1 MIWEGGAKH
10 DVYEYLI
17 HSGIRG
23 QKWGIRRFQNKDGT
37 WTAEG
42 KKRRA
47 VKEGYSDK
55 PNKKS
60 KDETKK
66 EKIDISKMSDD
77 ELRSR
82 INRMQLEEQYKQ
94 YLAKANPKKKS
105 KVKEVMSKLAENA
118 AMTIGNKAVESI
130 ANKMFAKSNPKKKP
144 IDLDSLTPEKLKKM
158 NKDELDEVNAYAD
171 AIGNKAVESIA
182 NKMFAKSNPKK
193 KPIDLDSLT
202 PEKLKKMN
210 KDELDEVNAYAD
222 AIGKARKIVEKN
234 DKIEVSMKERI
245 SDISNVAAYQ
255 KAGEAY
261 FNSLASENASSDEK
275 AYYKWLGEN
284 SMTSRHY

>member
-1 MIWEGGAKH
+1 M
-10 DVYEYLI
+10 YEYLI

-47 VKEGYSDK
+47 VKEGYSGK
-55 PNKKS
+55 PDKKS

-66 EKIDISKMSDD
+66 EKIEISKMSDD

-130 ANKMFAKSNPKKKP
+130 ANKMFAKSKPKKKP

-158 NKDELDEVNAYAD
+158 NKE
-171 AIGNKAVESIA
+171 
-182 NKMFAKSNPKK
+182 
-193 KPIDLDSLT
+193 
-202 PEKLKKMN
+202 
-210 KDELDEVNAYAD
+210 ELDEVNAYAD

-245 SDISNVAAYQ
+245 SDISNVAAYK

>member
-1 MIWEGGAKH
+1 MRMAAKCTARPRVIWEGGAKH

-130 ANKMFAKSNPKKKP
+130 ANKMFAKSKPKKKP
-144 IDLDSLTPEKLKKM
+144 IDLDSRTPEKLKKM
-158 NKDELDEVNAYAD
+158 NKEELDEVNAYAD
-171 AIGNKAVESIA
+171 A
-182 NKMFAKSNPKK
+182 
-193 KPIDLDSLT
+193 
-202 PEKLKKMN
+202 LKKAEGVFQ
-210 KDELDEVNAYAD
+210 KSE
-222 AIGKARKIVEKN
+222 KIKLT
-234 DKIEVSMKERI
+234 MKERM

-255 KAGEAY
+255 NAGAAY
-261 FNSLASENASSDEK
+261 FNALSSDKASDDDRAYYKWLEDHSTPEQAYFSRLDSVSSTNDEK
-275 AYYKWLGEN
+275 AYYAWLGKHAM
-284 SMTSRHY
+284 SD

>member
-1 MIWEGGAKH
+1 M
-10 DVYEYLI
+10 YEYLI

-47 VKEGYSDK
+47 VKEGYSGK
-55 PNKKS
+55 PDKKS

-66 EKIDISKMSDD
+66 EKIEISKMSDD

-130 ANKMFAKSNPKKKP
+130 ANKMFAKSK
-144 IDLDSLTPEKLKKM
+144 
-158 NKDELDEVNAYAD
+158 
-171 AIGNKAVESIA
+171 
-182 NKMFAKSNPKK
+182 PKK

-245 SDISNVAAYQ
+245 SDISNVAAYK

>member
-1 MIWEGGAKH
+1 M
-10 DVYEYLI
+10 YEYLI
-17 HSGIRG
+17 HTGIKG
-23 QKWGIRRFQNKDGT
+23 QKWGVRRFQNKDGT
-37 WTAEG
+37 WTPAG

-47 VKEGYSDK
+47 AQEGYSDRSVEK
-55 PNKKS
+55 TNGDKK
-60 KDETKK
+60 KDKT
-66 EKIDISKMSDD
+66 DLSKMSDE
-77 ELRSR
+77 ELRTR

-105 KVKEVMSKLAENA
+105 KVKEVMSKLVENA
-118 AMTIGNKAVESI
+118 AMTIGNKAIESI
-130 ANKMFAKSNPKKKP
+130 ANKMFAKSKPKKKP

-158 NKDELDEVNAYAD
+158 NKE
-171 AIGNKAVESIA
+171 
-182 NKMFAKSNPKK
+182 
-193 KPIDLDSLT
+193 
-202 PEKLKKMN
+202 
-210 KDELDEVNAYAD
+210 ELDEVNAYAD

-284 SMTSRHY
+284 SITSRHY

>member
-17 HSGIRG
+17 HYGIKD

-37 WTAEG
+37 WTTEG

-55 PNKKS
+55 PDKKS
-60 KDETKK
+60 KNEKKK
-66 EKIDISKMSDD
+66 EKLDLSNMSDD

-105 KVKEVMSKLAENA
+105 KVKEVMSKLVENA
-118 AMTIGNKAVESI
+118 AMTIGNKAIESI
-130 ANKMFAKSNPKKKP
+130 ANKMFAKSKPKKKP

-158 NKDELDEVNAYAD
+158 NKE
-171 AIGNKAVESIA
+171 
-182 NKMFAKSNPKK
+182 
-193 KPIDLDSLT
+193 
-202 PEKLKKMN
+202 
-210 KDELDEVNAYAD
+210 ELDEVNAYAD

-261 FNSLASENASSDEK
+261 FNSLSSENASSDEK

-284 SMTSRHY
+284 SITSRHY

>member
-1 MIWEGGAKH
+1 M
-10 DVYEYLI
+10 YEYLI
-17 HSGIRG
+17 HTGIKG
-23 QKWGIRRFQNKDGT
+23 QKWGVRRFQNKDGT
-37 WTAEG
+37 WTPAG

-47 VKEGYSDK
+47 AQEGYSDHSGK
-55 PNKKS
+55 KTEGNKK
-60 KDETKK
+60 KDKT
-66 EKIDISKMSDD
+66 DLSKMSDE
-77 ELRSR
+77 ELHSR

-105 KVKEVMSKLAENA
+105 KVREVMSKLVESA
-118 AMTIGNKAVESI
+118 AMTIGNKAIESI
-130 ANKMFAKSNPKKKP
+130 ANKMFAKSKPKKKP

-158 NKDELDEVNAYAD
+158 TKE
-171 AIGNKAVESIA
+171 
-182 NKMFAKSNPKK
+182 
-193 KPIDLDSLT
+193 
-202 PEKLKKMN
+202 
-210 KDELDEVNAYAD
+210 ELDEVNAYAD

-284 SMTSRHY
+284 SITSRHY

>member
-1 MIWEGGAKH
+1 MH
-10 DVYEYLI
+10 EYLI

-23 QKWGIRRFQNKDGT
+23 QKWGVRRFQNKDGT

-55 PNKKS
+55 PDKKS

-66 EKIDISKMSDD
+66 EKIEI
-77 ELRSR
+77 
-82 INRMQLEEQYKQ
+82 
-94 YLAKANPKKKS
+94 
-105 KVKEVMSKLAENA
+105 
-118 AMTIGNKAVESI
+118 
-130 ANKMFAKSNPKKKP
+130 
-144 IDLDSLTPEKLKKM
+144 
-158 NKDELDEVNAYAD
+158 
-171 AIGNKAVESIA
+171 
-182 NKMFAKSNPKK
+182 
-193 KPIDLDSLT
+193 
-202 PEKLKKMN
+202 
-210 KDELDEVNAYAD
+210 
-222 AIGKARKIVEKN
+222 
-234 DKIEVSMKERI
+234 SMKERI
-245 SDISNVAAYQ
+245 SDISNVSAYQ

>member
-1 MIWEGGAKH
+1 M
-10 DVYEYLI
+10 YEYLI
-17 HSGIRG
+17 HTGIKG
-23 QKWGIRRFQNKDGT
+23 QKWGVRRFQNKDGT
-37 WTAEG
+37 WTPAG

-47 VKEGYSDK
+47 AQEGYSDRSVEK
-55 PNKKS
+55 TNGDKK
-60 KDETKK
+60 KDKT
-66 EKIDISKMSDD
+66 DLSKMSDED
-77 ELRSR
+77 LRSR

-105 KVKEVMSKLAENA
+105 KVKEVMSKLVENA
-118 AMTIGNKAVESI
+118 AMTIGNKAIESI
-130 ANKMFAKSNPKKKP
+130 ANKMFAKSKPKKKP

-158 NKDELDEVNAYAD
+158 NKE
-171 AIGNKAVESIA
+171 
-182 NKMFAKSNPKK
+182 
-193 KPIDLDSLT
+193 
-202 PEKLKKMN
+202 
-210 KDELDEVNAYAD
+210 ELDEVNAYAD

-284 SMTSRHY
+284 AITSRHY

>member
-1 MIWEGGAKH
+1 MIWKGGAKH

-47 VKEGYSDK
+47 VKEGYSGK
-55 PNKKS
+55 PDKKS

-66 EKIDISKMSDD
+66 EKIEISKMSDD

-130 ANKMFAKSNPKKKP
+130 ANKMFAKSKPKKKP

-158 NKDELDEVNAYAD
+158 NKE
-171 AIGNKAVESIA
+171 
-182 NKMFAKSNPKK
+182 
-193 KPIDLDSLT
+193 
-202 PEKLKKMN
+202 
-210 KDELDEVNAYAD
+210 ELDEVNAYAD

-245 SDISNVAAYQ
+245 SDISNVAAYK

>member
-1 MIWEGGAKH
+1 M
-10 DVYEYLI
+10 YEYLI
-17 HSGIRG
+17 HTGIKG
-23 QKWGIRRFQNKDGT
+23 QKWGVRRFQNKDGT
-37 WTAEG
+37 WTPAG

-47 VKEGYSDK
+47 AQEGYSDHSGK
-55 PNKKS
+55 KTEGNKK
-60 KDETKK
+60 KDKT
-66 EKIDISKMSDD
+66 DLSKMSDE

-105 KVKEVMSKLAENA
+105 KVREVMSKLVESA
-118 AMTIGNKAVESI
+118 AMTIGNKAIESI
-130 ANKMFAKSNPKKKP
+130 ANKMFAKSKPKKKP

-158 NKDELDEVNAYAD
+158 NKE
-171 AIGNKAVESIA
+171 
-182 NKMFAKSNPKK
+182 
-193 KPIDLDSLT
+193 
-202 PEKLKKMN
+202 
-210 KDELDEVNAYAD
+210 ELDEVNAYAD
-222 AIGKARKIVEKN
+222 AIGKARKIIEKN

-284 SMTSRHY
+284 SITSRHY

>member
-1 MIWEGGAKH
+1 MRMEAKCTARPLVIWERGAKR

-47 VKEGYSDK
+47 VKEGYSNK
-55 PNKKS
+55 PDKKS

-66 EKIDISKMSDD
+66 ENIDISKMSDD
-77 ELRSR
+77 ELRTR

-105 KVKEVMSKLAENA
+105 NVKEVMSKLVGNA
-118 AMTIGNKAVESI
+118 AMIIGNKAVESI
-130 ANKMFAKSNPKKKP
+130 ANEMFSKSKPKKKP

-158 NKDELDEVNAYAD
+158 NKEELDEVNAYAD
-171 AIGNKAVESIA
+171 AIE
-182 NKMFAKSNPKK
+182 
-193 KPIDLDSLT
+193 
-202 PEKLKKMN
+202 
-210 KDELDEVNAYAD
+210 
-222 AIGKARKIVEKN
+222 KARKIVKKN
-234 DKIEVSMKERI
+234 DKIEVSIKERI

-284 SMTSRHY
+284 AITSRNY